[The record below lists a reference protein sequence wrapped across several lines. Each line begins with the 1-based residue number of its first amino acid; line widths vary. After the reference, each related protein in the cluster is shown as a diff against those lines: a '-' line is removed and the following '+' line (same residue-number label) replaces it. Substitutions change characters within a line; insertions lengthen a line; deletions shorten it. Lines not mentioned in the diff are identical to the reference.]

1 MKVALRLP
9 SSDAIKYPK
18 EVGGC
23 KKEKGE
29 RAKSRR
35 HGKKKKTWPSKMYID
50 VSFRSEFKKK
60 GRKKKHAHE
69 KEPLKNGWNRLALE
83 LQTLLLCM

>member
-35 HGKKKKTWPSKMYID
+35 HGKKKKKKTCPSKMYID
-50 VSFRSEFKKK
+50 VSFRSELKKEE
-60 GRKKKHAHE
+60 RKKKHAHE
-69 KEPLKNGWNRLALE
+69 KNR
-83 LQTLLLCM
+83 

>member
-35 HGKKKKTWPSKMYID
+35 HGKKKK
-50 VSFRSEFKKK
+50 
-60 GRKKKHAHE
+60 KKHGL
-69 KEPLKNGWNRLALE
+69 LKCISMCHFDRN
-83 LQTLLLCM
+83 